1 MRNGSIVVILSS
13 AMLFACSATTQTA
26 KSEGGDVWAGYQGTY
41 ATKMGDAEKGNKATP
56 AKKETV
62 TEAKAKAADPKEE
75 AAPAPEPKADAPKKA
90 ASKTTL
96 NGESISKIGA
106 PALAEVSK
114 SAFKSKNA
122 AHKVTS
128 GSQYE
133 QVQIAMKGGVT
144 VHVVRPTQSP
154 GSATV
159 ASPKSRNDSLSKTEA
174 AWYDEEADVLIVVN
188 AGKKAAAQKALGQ
201 LLEK

>member
-13 AMLFACSATTQTA
+13 AMLFACSATTQSA
-26 KSEGGDVWAGYQGTY
+26 KSESDVWAGYQGTY
-41 ATKMGDAEKGNKATP
+41 ATPMAAADKGNKAAP
-56 AKKETV
+56 AKKESV
-62 TEAKAKAADPKEE
+62 AEAKAKAADPKEE
-75 AAPAPEPKADAPKKA
+75 AAAPEPKADASPKKA
-90 ASKTTL
+90 ASKTTI
-96 NGESISKIGA
+96 NGESISKIAA

-114 SAFKSKNA
+114 SAFKSKTA
-122 AHKVTS
+122 AHKVTA
-128 GSQYE
+128 GAQYE
-133 QVQIAMKGGVT
+133 QVQIATKGGVT
-144 VHVVRPTQSP
+144 VHVVRPAQSP

-201 LLEK
+201 LLER

>member
-26 KSEGGDVWAGYQGTY
+26 KSESDVWAGYQGTY
-41 ATKMGDAEKGNKATP
+41 ATPMAAADKGNKAAP
-56 AKKETV
+56 AKKESV
-62 TEAKAKAADPKEE
+62 ADAKAKAAEPREE
-75 AAPAPEPKADAPKKA
+75 AAAPEPKSDAPKKA
-90 ASKTTL
+90 SKTTI
-96 NGESISKIGA
+96 NGESISKIAA

-114 SAFKSKNA
+114 SAFKSKTA
-122 AHKVTS
+122 AHKVTA

-133 QVQIAMKGGVT
+133 QVQIATKGGVT
-144 VHVVRPTQSP
+144 VHVVRPAQSP

-201 LLEK
+201 LLER